1 MIIDYEAKYDE
12 QVKNLLVELQ
22 QYLVNL
28 DKEHF
33 NIITEEYKE
42 AYFNKTIESVKNNSG
57 KILLYEEDNE
67 IMGLVVGIV
76 NNEETLEYDFCA
88 PKRGRITELI
98 VSKKYRGKNI
108 GKKLLHSMKKYLKS
122 IGCKNIMIAV
132 FGYNTNAIKFYE
144 ENGFHIRMLDMIKKK
159 KKINET
165 C

>member
-33 NIITEEYKE
+33 NIITEEYRKT
-42 AYFNKTIESVKNNSG
+42 YFNKTIESVKNNSG

-108 GKKLLHSMKKYLKS
+108 GKELLNSMKTYLKS

-144 ENGFHIRMLDMIKKK
+144 ENGFHIRMLDMI
-159 KKINET
+159 NDN
-165 C
+165 